1 MDCAGLTIRSPAA
14 VIMSGRVRAREAP
27 VAVNVAIPDFGP
39 GFTSGFVAEWYV
51 ADGARVDTGEP
62 VCRVENAFLAVELE
76 ASGPGVLRHRTAAG
90 EHQPPEAVLAVILAP
105 GEVPAGTPAPP
116 APEVALAASSA
127 ECASNSN
134 DAAEEVSL
142 PPAPP
147 EPIAEIEEALVEAVV
162 VPFPRQFAGT
172 PGRAWDAVPGDAVE
186 FDTSLFG
193 EGDHDRTKALVEPGG
208 SIPGLPLWEP
218 EDAITPG
225 GTPDSGFT
233 RILKETVAN
242 AQVLTMTMAVNL
254 TEADR
259 MRGAFARE
267 WGEDGPAPLLED
279 VVFRAIAWALED
291 TPFAGG
297 TGAMLVATTSCD
309 LAFAVR
315 EPASRSFREG
325 VAAREAVGDEAFESA
340 AWLFVSL
347 AALGVTSASPRL
359 EPGRHMSFALGAQD
373 ASNRAALKIAYD
385 SSQWSEGSAAR
396 LLARVRDILDL
407 PYAMLT

>member
-1 MDCAGLTIRSPAA
+1 M
-14 VIMSGRVRAREAP
+14 V
-27 VAVNVAIPDFGP
+27 VNVAIPDFGP

-76 ASGPGVLRHRTAAG
+76 ASGPGFLHHRTAAG

-105 GEVPAGTPAPP
+105 GEVAAGTPASPV
-116 APEVALAASSA
+116 PEVALAASSA
-127 ECASNSN
+127 ECASDS
-134 DAAEEVSL
+134 DDTADE
-142 PPAPP
+142 APP
-147 EPIAEIEEALVEAVV
+147 TPVPPGPVAEMEEALVEAVV

-218 EDAITPG
+218 EDAIVPG
-225 GTPDSGFT
+225 GAPDSGFT

-242 AQVLTMTMAVNL
+242 AQVLTMTMAVDL

-267 WGEDGPAPLLED
+267 WGEDGPTPLLED
-279 VVFRAIAWALED
+279 VVFRAIARALED

-373 ASNRAALKIAYD
+373 AANRAALKIAYD
-385 SSQWSEGSAAR
+385 SSKWSEGSAAR